1 MKFPTANEIIE
12 LAEIIKWSMAGVKVF
27 YLDNEGVEREAIV
40 RSITR
45 YHEDVRE
52 EMIRFT
58 STITGTEIFYP
69 VADVLQ
75 WKLNCRIELVK

>member
-12 LAEIIKWSMAGVKVF
+12 LAEIIKWSMAGVKVR
-27 YLDNEGVEREAIV
+27 YLDNDGVEREAIV

-45 YHEDVRE
+45 YQEDVRE

-58 STITGTEIFYP
+58 STISGSEIFYK
-69 VADVLQ
+69 VDDVLQ
-75 WKLNCRIELVK
+75 WKLNYQIIVIE

>member
-12 LAEIIKWSMAGVKVF
+12 LAEIIKWSMEGVKVF
-27 YLDNEGVEREAIV
+27 YLDNDGVEREAIV

-45 YHEDVRE
+45 NQEDIRE

-58 STITGTEIFYP
+58 STISGAEIFYP

-75 WKLNCRIELVK
+75 WKLNYRIIVIE